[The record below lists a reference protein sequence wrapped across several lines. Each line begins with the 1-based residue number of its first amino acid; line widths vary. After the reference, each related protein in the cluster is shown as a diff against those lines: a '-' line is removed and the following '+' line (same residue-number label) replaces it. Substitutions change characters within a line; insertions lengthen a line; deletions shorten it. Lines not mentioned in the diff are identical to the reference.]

1 MTSHVRILDP
11 GKSGL
16 FRNEVVSLR
25 RVERINL
32 GMLGMQK
39 HWMAVNERKLS
50 TPELLKARYV
60 PVVLGISA
68 AALNSDS
75 FLSSASF
82 QETTRV
88 LSRDALLTRTDFLGG
103 LKERVIL
110 GDLIPAGTGL
120 FETIR
125 YRKTATSARVT

>member
-1 MTSHVRILDP
+1 VQD
-11 GKSGL
+11 
-16 FRNEVVSLR
+16 
-25 RVERINL
+25 L
-32 GMLGMQK
+32 G
-39 HWMAVNERKLS
+39 WALS
-50 TPELLKARYV
+50 SPYRESQWKPRPSRLQAKAEYV
-60 PVVLGISA
+60 PCVLGITA
-68 AALNSDS
+68 AALSSES

-88 LSRDALLTRTDFLGG
+88 LSRDAVLVRTDFLGG

-125 YRKTATSARVT
+125 YAQTTTLARVT